1 MRTSAYTLRDLCRE
15 ADSLRLPRPLPA
27 AGLRVN
33 ILALGDVG
41 ATLLLGLRLLGGG
54 LLDRIGIWDMDE
66 KVCARYE
73 MEMGQIGWAFPRAS
87 DGEAPASRLL
97 PRVVCVTEGEL
108 FDCDLFLFCASRGVP
123 PVGATGDVRMMQ
135 LSANRPLV
143 EKYAAM
149 AGAAG
154 FNGIFGV
161 VSDPV
166 DPLCKAA
173 LTAGGLMPGQVRGFG
188 LGVMHRRALY
198 FAARDPRFAR
208 YAEEGRAYGPHGQ
221 DLVLADSIT
230 DYDEETSLA
239 LTRQTVEANQAV
251 RALGFKPYLA
261 PAISSGAMS
270 VIDLLTGRWHYSS
283 VYVGRGADGAFL
295 GQKNRLQGAD
305 TVTEADLPL
314 PAPLYRRIE
323 RAYETLRTMPL

>member
-1 MRTSAYTLRDLCRE
+1 
-15 ADSLRLPRPLPA
+15 
-27 AGLRVN
+27 
-33 ILALGDVG
+33 
-41 ATLLLGLRLLGGG
+41 
-54 LLDRIGIWDMDE
+54 
-66 KVCARYE
+66 
-73 MEMGQIGWAFPRAS
+73 
-87 DGEAPASRLL
+87 
-97 PRVVCVTEGEL
+97 
-108 FDCDLFLFCASRGVP
+108 
-123 PVGATGDVRMMQ
+123 MMQ

-154 FNGIFGV
+154 FQGIFGV

-198 FAARDPRFAR
+198 FAARNPRFAR